1 MKWGESKA
9 KRESYAAVPE
19 TCPAVDAAL
28 ANITAAVDVADG
40 IIKEQTTALRD
51 ALIDALERAI
61 TAEEMA
67 ERLGRDI
74 DSLRDRLREL
84 EQELELAQE
93 LAERA
98 GA

>member
-1 MKWGESKA
+1 MKWGQPKA
-9 KRESYAAVPE
+9 ERESYAAVPE
-19 TCPAVDAAL
+19 TCHAVDAAL

-51 ALIDALERAI
+51 ALIDAIDRAI
-61 TAEEMA
+61 TAEGTA
-67 ERLGRDI
+67 EQLEREIEG
-74 DSLRDRLREL
+74 LRDRVREL